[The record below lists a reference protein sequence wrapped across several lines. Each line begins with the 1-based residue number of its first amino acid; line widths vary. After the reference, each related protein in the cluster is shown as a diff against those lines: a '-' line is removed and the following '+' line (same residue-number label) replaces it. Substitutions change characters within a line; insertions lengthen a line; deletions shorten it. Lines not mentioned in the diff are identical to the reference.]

1 MVDRVGIQDAKE
13 SQSQSQATFRE
24 HQTKYGNLQ
33 KLVDPR
39 GSSRTA
45 PDTSLYFS
53 KMTAKACVLPMFP
66 SIVNKIIRNYMKKYS
81 N

>member
-1 MVDRVGIQDAKE
+1 MVDRVGVQDAKE

-45 PDTSLYFS
+45 PDTSL
-53 KMTAKACVLPMFP
+53 
-66 SIVNKIIRNYMKKYS
+66 
-81 N
+81 